1 MSTSQLDTSAI
12 TKSIVVECDVDHAF
26 DIYANRM
33 TEWWPLHTHSIHEGS
48 AERVVMEGR
57 EGGELYELSA
67 TGEKAH
73 WARVTAWEPPHRLML
88 AWKVNPEAPAE
99 TEVEVRFTAEAERRT
114 RVDVE
119 HRNWEL
125 LGAERGGE
133 ERASYDEG
141 WPPVLELYRAAAGR
155 PAV

>member
-1 MSTSQLDTSAI
+1 MSISQLDTSAI
-12 TKSIVVECDVDHAF
+12 TKSIVVECDVDHAL
-26 DIYANRM
+26 DLYANRM
-33 TEWWPLHTHSIHEGS
+33 TEWWPLRTHSIHEER

-73 WARVTAWEPPHRLML
+73 WAWVTAWEPPHRLML

-125 LGAERGGE
+125 LGAELGAE
-133 ERASYDEG
+133 ARASYDEG
-141 WPPVLELYRAAAGR
+141 WTPVLELYRAAAGR
-155 PAV
+155 